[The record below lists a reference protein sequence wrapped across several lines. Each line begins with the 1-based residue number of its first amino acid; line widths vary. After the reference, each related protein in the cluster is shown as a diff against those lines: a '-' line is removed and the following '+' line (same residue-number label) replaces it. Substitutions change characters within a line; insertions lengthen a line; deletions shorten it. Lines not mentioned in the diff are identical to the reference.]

1 MGVLLDSLKLT
12 SLNKEDRWVDFNKT
26 NILFNQDTVN
36 VNLIGTDHKQ
46 IPSLL
51 HALKTNK
58 LTLGN
63 IQTPLKEVDLYNTE
77 AILYSEKG
85 DKYRV
90 PLF

>member
-1 MGVLLDSLKLT
+1 MIQ
-12 SLNKEDRWVDFNKT
+12 T
-26 NILFNQDTVN
+26 NILFNQETVS
-36 VNLIGTDHKQ
+36 VNLIGTDHKH

-63 IQTPLKEVDLYNTE
+63 IHTPLMQVDLYSSE